1 MIEKSHAEAGLSTHA
16 GVRRIR
22 MRTSGASMRP
32 LTGGGFLIQPEE
44 ALQSYPKVLTDRLS
58 HWARVS
64 PERVCIAKRGADDQW
79 RSLTYEQVWNSARS
93 IGQALLDR
101 GLSAERPV
109 AILSENDLEHFLL
122 TLAGQHVGIP
132 IAPISP
138 PYSLVSKDFGKL
150 RHTLKIVTPGLIF
163 VSDGTRYAPAIET
176 VVGEHI
182 EVVATT
188 APPDRRK
195 TSSFAD
201 LLQTTPTAAVDT
213 AHERIDSDGVA
224 KFLFTSGSTGV
235 PKAVINTHRMLC
247 SNQQMITQIFP
258 FLEDDPPVI
267 VDWLPWNHTFGGNH
281 DLGIALYNGGTF
293 YIDDGKPGPGW
304 IEKSVRNLREISTTV
319 FFNVPKGYE
328 DLLPF
333 LRVDR
338 ELCKTFFRRLGLM
351 FYAGAGLSQPV
362 WDAYRE
368 LAFQTCGERIIMA
381 TGLGS
386 TETAPMAIQTTWETD
401 RAGTIGIPVPGV
413 EVKLVLRDE
422 KLEARVRGPNVTPGY
437 WRDPELTRK
446 AFDEQG
452 FYSFGDAVRFVD
464 PQDINK
470 GLLFDGRLK
479 EDFKLANG
487 TWVSV
492 GPLRAR
498 LIGHFAP
505 FVRDAVVAGLDR
517 DFVTA
522 ILFADPDAC
531 RSLAPGLSERALL
544 SEIVTHAAVRARFHS
559 LLKSFAQ
566 RATGSSNR
574 VVRAI
579 LADEPPS
586 LDRGEITD
594 KGSFNQRAVLEY
606 RAGLVEELY
615 AVTPGPHVLSIP
627 HP

>member
-1 MIEKSHAEAGLSTHA
+1 MIEKSQAGLSAHS
-16 GVRRIR
+16 GVRSVR
-22 MRTSGASMRP
+22 MRTSGASMWP
-32 LTGGGFLIQPEE
+32 LPGGGFLIRPEE
-44 ALQSYPKVLTDRLS
+44 ALRPYPKVLTDRLS

-64 PERVCIAKRGADDQW
+64 PQRVCIAKRGADDQW

-101 GLSAERPV
+101 GLSVERPV
-109 AILSENDLEHFLL
+109 AILSENDVEHFLL

-132 IAPISP
+132 TAPISP

-150 RHTLKIVTPGLIF
+150 RHTLKILTPGLIF
-163 VSDGTRYAPAIET
+163 ISDGTRYAPAIET

-188 APPDRRK
+188 APPDRRR

-201 LLQTTPTAAVDT
+201 LLQTTPTAAVDA
-213 AHERIDSDGVA
+213 AHDGIDPDAVA

-235 PKAVINTHRMLC
+235 PKGVINTHRMLC
-247 SNQQMITQIFP
+247 SNQQMIAQIFG

-281 DLGIALYNGGTF
+281 DVGIALYNGGTF

-304 IEKSVRNLREISTTV
+304 IEKSARNLREISTTV

-333 LRVDR
+333 LRADR
-338 ELCKTFFRRLGLM
+338 ELRETFFRRLGLM

-413 EVKLVLRDE
+413 EVKLVSRDE

-437 WRDPELTRK
+437 WRDPELTKK
-446 AFDEQG
+446 AFDEEG

-492 GPLRAR
+492 GPLRAK

-531 RSLAPGLSERALL
+531 RSLAPELPERAPLP
-544 SEIVTHAAVRARFHS
+544 EIVNHAAVRARFHS

-566 RATGSSNR
+566 QATGSSNR

-586 LDRGEITD
+586 LDLGEITD
-594 KGSFNQRAVLEY
+594 KGSFNQRAVLER
-606 RAGLVEELY
+606 RAGLVEQLY
-615 AVTPGPHVLSIP
+615 AVTPGPPVLSIQRL
-627 HP
+627 